1 VAPVVG
7 DDAVVRPRDVAL
19 AVSVVGVWGANFV
32 AIDAGLAELPP
43 LLFVALRFLLTAVPA
58 VFFVPRPEVGWRTVV
73 ALGLLMCV
81 GQFGLL
87 FVGMA
92 QGMPA
97 GLSSVVMQSQAV
109 FTVLI
114 ATAVLRERLR
124 PLQLGGLLAAS
135 AGVALIG
142 VSRGASVPLT
152 ALLLLLAGSA
162 CWGAANVV
170 TRAARPTRPFSL
182 LVHSSLVAPVPLLC
196 LSLLIEGPDAAQALT
211 SMGPTAVWSTVYIV
225 VLATFF
231 GFGAW
236 YWLLGRYDSS
246 VVAPFSLLVPV
257 TGLSSAWLVL
267 GERPTAVQ
275 WAGSAV
281 AMAGV
286 ALVVRSAGAPRP
298 RRIDRREALG

>member
-1 VAPVVG
+1 M
-7 DDAVVRPRDVAL
+7 RPRDVVLAL
-19 AVSVVGVWGANFV
+19 AVVVVWGLNFV
-32 AIDAGLAELPP
+32 AIDAGLGELPP
-43 LLFVALRFLLTAVPA
+43 LLFVAIRFLLTAVPA
-58 VFFVPRPEVGWRTVV
+58 VFLVPRPDVGWPTVV

-97 GLSSVVMQSQAV
+97 GLSSVVMQAQAV
-109 FTVLI
+109 FTVLF
-114 ATAVLRERLR
+114 AAVLLGERLR
-124 PLQLGGLLAAS
+124 PLQLVGLVVAAG
-135 AGVALIG
+135 GVACIG
-142 VSRGASVPLT
+142 VTRGASVPLT

-170 TRAARPTRPFSL
+170 TRAARPARPFSL
-182 LVHSSLVAPVPLLC
+182 LVHSSLVAPVPLLG
-196 LSLLIEGPDAAQALT
+196 LSLVVEGPDAALALG
-211 SMGPTAVWSTVYIV
+211 SVGPAGVWSVAYIV

-236 YWLLGRYDSS
+236 YWLLARYDSS

-267 GERPTAVQ
+267 GERPTAAQ
-275 WAGSAV
+275 WLGSAV
-281 AMAGV
+281 ALAGV
-286 ALVVRSAGAPRP
+286 ALIVLSAGRART
-298 RRIDRREALG
+298 RRIDREESLR